1 MHYSSMGDR
10 VSRIL
15 WAVVAW
21 MLLVDNCMGA
31 LLQWQGGALPYQ
43 SEISGEYNRY
53 EAQDRTLQVGHFRG
67 REAIKSSYILP
78 QYLFNNSECLC

>member
-31 LLQWQGGALPYQ
+31 LLKWQGGALPYQ
-43 SEISGEYNRY
+43 SEIIGEYNRY

-67 REAIKSSYILP
+67 RGAIKSSYIVPL
-78 QYLFNNSECLC
+78 S

>member
-21 MLLVDNCMGA
+21 MLLVDNCIGA
-31 LLQWQGGALPYQ
+31 LLQWHGGALPYQ
-43 SEISGEYNRY
+43 SEISGEYIPTKQLHHNRY
-53 EAQDRTLQVGHFRG
+53 EAQDRTLQVEH
-67 REAIKSSYILP
+67 
-78 QYLFNNSECLC
+78 

>member
-21 MLLVDNCMGA
+21 MLLVDNCTGA
-31 LLQWQGGALPYQ
+31 LLQWQGGALSYQ

-53 EAQDRTLQVGHFRG
+53 EAQDRTLQVEHLKGW
-67 REAIKSSYILP
+67 EAIQSSYIVPL
-78 QYLFNNSECLC
+78 S

>member
-21 MLLVDNCMGA
+21 MLLVDNCIGA

-43 SEISGEYNRY
+43 SEISGEYKRY
-53 EAQDRTLQVGHFRG
+53 EAQDRTLQVGHFRV
-67 REAIKSSYILP
+67 REANQSSYIVPL
-78 QYLFNNSECLC
+78 S